1 MTKKIFERKPFNGFL
16 GLAAV
21 ALSFGLILAG
31 CDTLAGTGVVGES
44 ADGITGFD
52 GGGTAQAAGESPVF
66 STVGAL
72 AEYLRTATEGTKA
85 VSPLTVRLA
94 LNISQQWVAVNTVT
108 LDRKKYVVLD
118 LSGCTATSNKIA
130 GNETPAGNDMN
141 ILKTNPYIRGFVL
154 PSTLRTIG
162 DYAFCNC
169 SAFETITIPNSVTSI
184 GDYAFYGCTGLTSV
198 AIPDS
203 VTSIGD
209 RAFYG
214 CTGLTNVTIGAG
226 VTSISNSAFSG
237 CTNLTGVTI
246 GKRVTSIGE
255 SAFYGCTSLSVI
267 TVNAGNT
274 AYSSDAGVLFN
285 KTKTTL
291 IQYPAQKTGAS
302 YTIPSSVTG
311 IGGYAF
317 YGCTGLISVTIPD
330 SVTSI
335 GESAFYGCA
344 KLTFII
350 IPDAVTSIGSS
361 AFSGCTGLTS
371 ALILSSTITTIESNT
386 FSGCSSLESI
396 VIPSSVS
403 SIWGG
408 AFLGCSALTS
418 VTFAG
423 NNTGVYYY
431 YYSSYSYSYDAF
443 PYYLSLMSAGGSNL
457 ISGAYGSRYH
467 CYKMA
472 AGTYTRKSGGTTWTK
487 Q

>member
-1 MTKKIFERKPFNGFL
+1 
-16 GLAAV
+16 
-21 ALSFGLILAG
+21 
-31 CDTLAGTGVVGES
+31 
-44 ADGITGFD
+44 
-52 GGGTAQAAGESPVF
+52 
-66 STVGAL
+66 
-72 AEYLRTATEGTKA
+72 
-85 VSPLTVRLA
+85 
-94 LNISQQWVAVNTVT
+94 
-108 LDRKKYVVLD
+108 
-118 LSGCTATSNKIA
+118 
-130 GNETPAGNDMN
+130 MN

-214 CTGLTNVTIGAG
+214 CT
-226 VTSISNSAFSG
+226 
-237 CTNLTGVTI
+237 
-246 GKRVTSIGE
+246 
-255 SAFYGCTSLSVI
+255 SLNAI

-291 IQYPAQKTGAS
+291 IQYPAKKSSAG
-302 YTIPSSVTG
+302 YTIPSSVTT
-311 IGGYAF
+311 IDGYAF
-317 YGCTGLISVTIPD
+317 YGCTGLINATIPD

-335 GESAFYGCA
+335 GDSAFSGCA

-386 FSGCSSLESI
+386 FSGCISLESI

-403 SIWGG
+403 YIGNS
-408 AFLGCSALTS
+408 AFYGCSALTS

-423 NNTGVYYY
+423 NNTGVH
-431 YYSSYSYSYDAF
+431 YYSSSSYSHDAF
-443 PYYLSLMSAGGSNL
+443 PYYSSLMSAGGANL
-457 ISGAYGSRYH
+457 ISGSYGSGYH
-467 CYKMA
+467 YYLYYKMA
-472 AGTYTRKSGGTTWTK
+472 AGTYTRESGGTTWTK